1 MTPHRT
7 SLLAS
12 LAAVLLCVACG
23 DDATSGSS
31 DRRPGS
37 GEIQE
42 TQIHVGDLV
51 FDARVAGPPDGE
63 PVLLLHGFPSSSW
76 EWKHQLRQL
85 GLAGYRAVAPNQRGY
100 SPGARPE
107 AVEDYAMVHLLF
119 DVLGMADAL
128 GWDRFH
134 LVGHDWGAAVAW
146 GVAVAFPDRLRS
158 VAPISVPH
166 PDAFAEELADP
177 ESCQASASGYFDL
190 FVQPGFEETLVA
202 NDRAFLRSV
211 FDGVDP
217 ADVEVHLAE
226 IGNVDA
232 MRAGLNWYRANVSR
246 DGGLTPQPVGDIR
259 VPTMFLWSDQD
270 AALCREPAE
279 ATGDYVDAPY
289 RFEIIEGVN
298 HWVPE
303 VAAEQVSALLLEH
316 LATY

>member
-1 MTPHRT
+1 MTSRRA

-12 LAAVLLCVACG
+12 LAVVLLCVACG

-31 DRRPGS
+31 DDLRRS

-51 FDARVAGPPDGE
+51 FDARVAGPLDGE

-76 EWKHQLRQL
+76 EWKHQLREL

-107 AVEDYAMVHLLF
+107 AVSDYAMVHLLL

-166 PDAFAEELADP
+166 PDAFADELADP
-177 ESCQASASGYFDL
+177 QSCQYSASGYFDL

-202 NDRAFLRSV
+202 NDRAFLRNV

-226 IGNVDA
+226 IGNRDA

-246 DGGLTPQPVGDIR
+246 DGGLTPQPVGSIR

-270 AALCREPAE
+270 VALCREPAV

-303 VAAEQVSALLLEH
+303 IAAEQVSALLLEH
-316 LATY
+316 LALY